1 MIFDRRRME
10 QREYLLHKKGW
21 EFVSIWQKF
30 LNKFSLYDLII
41 IAMMSAMGIA
51 TKPIIVPLAHI
62 IAGPLFIPS
71 GAVAGGF
78 YMMWLVLGFGIT
90 GKRGTMT
97 LLSFVQAI
105 LVMATGIVG
114 SHGVISLLTY
124 IMPGILADLGLLLI
138 GHRVCCLPCAFLAGM
153 LCNIAGTIMV
163 NLIYFRLPVI
173 PLVLSLSA
181 AALSGGLGGLI
192 AFKIVQQIRKFQKQG
207 QSINEG

>member
-1 MIFDRRRME
+1 M
-10 QREYLLHKKGW
+10 
-21 EFVSIWQKF
+21 SIWQKF

>member
-1 MIFDRRRME
+1 
-10 QREYLLHKKGW
+10 
-21 EFVSIWQKF
+21 
-30 LNKFSLYDLII
+30 
-41 IAMMSAMGIA
+41 
-51 TKPIIVPLAHI
+51 
-62 IAGPLFIPS
+62 
-71 GAVAGGF
+71 
-78 YMMWLVLGFGIT
+78 
-90 GKRGTMT
+90 
-97 LLSFVQAI
+97 
-105 LVMATGIVG
+105 
-114 SHGVISLLTY
+114 
-124 IMPGILADLGLLLI
+124 MPGILADLGLLLI